1 MEIWELISGPE
12 AWSSN
17 YDALTR
23 SGRVVLPHSRLAIRF
38 SLIGGLRR
46 CYLNPNELWNPVF
59 EDRRSSLIHAMS
71 FDIQELR
78 KILKRIN
85 VTTVKAIQLGEL
97 NRIVEY
103 EFIERTLQQMG
114 KEA

>member
-1 MEIWELISGPE
+1 
-12 AWSSN
+12 
-17 YDALTR
+17 
-23 SGRVVLPHSRLAIRF
+23 
-38 SLIGGLRR
+38 
-46 CYLNPNELWNPVF
+46 
-59 EDRRSSLIHAMS
+59 MS